1 MMASSSHLK
10 PGEKGKLTAK
20 VDTNHRAG
28 VIVKHV
34 EVYTNDPA
42 RPKIVLSLK
51 ADIKAKERPPS
62 PQQRPATQ

>member
-1 MMASSSHLK
+1 MASSSHLK

-20 VDTNHRAG
+20 VDTNNRAG

-51 ADIKAKERPPS
+51 ADIKAKEQPPL
-62 PQQRPATQ
+62 PPKQKPVTQ